1 MFKKNLPGGQ
11 ASWGMSINSHKETE
25 QSMKNLRTLT
35 IVAFLLG
42 FTYILSESYLFQAM
56 NLQLNNPLKSFSLL
70 LFAFLLGNGVGSY
83 LTSFIKKARIRVIGL
98 SVIGIILILA
108 IDAFV
113 ILPGLITSVSE
124 LYLFLFIFIPA
135 IIIGIPFPLL
145 LAEMNEHKIK
155 NGIAVLLSISGI
167 AGFIGSIFT
176 ISVAILAGYNLVL
189 YVAFTVYI
197 ILILVL
203 AAIKMIPQRA

>member
-1 MFKKNLPGGQ
+1 
-11 ASWGMSINSHKETE
+11 
-25 QSMKNLRTLT
+25 
-35 IVAFLLG
+35 
-42 FTYILSESYLFQAM
+42 
-56 NLQLNNPLKSFSLL
+56 
-70 LFAFLLGNGVGSY
+70 
-83 LTSFIKKARIRVIGL
+83 
-98 SVIGIILILA
+98 
-108 IDAFV
+108 
-113 ILPGLITSVSE
+113 
-124 LYLFLFIFIPA
+124 
-135 IIIGIPFPLL
+135 
-145 LAEMNEHKIK
+145 MNEHKIK